1 MWPASS
7 PPRAPTPASTSTWVP
22 AARRRAYSRR
32 RHCAASAGRCRGGSS
47 SAMTTSAA
55 APSASASPIS
65 IANMASSTWRMAM
78 SCLPRLG
85 SQTARCCAVYAAFPA
100 APSRIRSSCGRRPA
114 PCVTS
119 RQSTTSPASSP
130 SHRSAAKSFSPSPC
144 PSPRK
149 RGEGTR
155 LPSLTKSP
163 VGFSAVDATT
173 PPLPACWERAGV
185 RGRSGSILR
194 FGVSPLLAR
203 TRERKWCNA
212 KPVPIDARRR
222 ATRRCGMDGMAR
234 GGLAPPFLGIERS
247 VCGRLWRL
255 RDADAGLA
263 AAISERHGLSEI
275 VGRLLAQRGVGID
288 EAPGFLAPRLRDGL
302 PDPAHLRDMDRA
314 VARLLRA
321 VQEAEPIVVFG
332 DYDVDGA
339 TSAALLLRFFA
350 AIGARASLYVPDRMR
365 EGYGPNA
372 PALLRLKAE
381 GAAVVVTVD
390 CGATAHEPLAA
401 ATEAGL
407 DVIVVDHHVTEPLLP
422 RALALINPNRL
433 DEDSPHGNLAAV
445 GVAFLLVVAL
455 NRALREAGW
464 YSYRA
469 APDLLQWLD
478 LVALGTVCD
487 VVPLTGVNRAL
498 VAQGLKVARQ
508 GANPGLRALAQVAAA
523 NGPIDAYQLGFVLG
537 PRVNAGGR
545 VGAADLGARLLSTD
559 DPVLAAELATRLD
572 GYNRERREIEARTL
586 EAAIAQVETAPQSP
600 ALLFAAAA
608 GWHPGVIG
616 IVAARLKD
624 RYERPACVVALA
636 DGFGR
641 GSGRSM
647 PGVAL
652 GPAVIAARQAGLL
665 VNGGGHAMAAGLT
678 VAKGT
683 LSDLAKFLDER
694 IAPQLGAAPAVRE
707 LGIDAALAPGA
718 ATQELVGMIE

>member
-1 MWPASS
+1 
-7 PPRAPTPASTSTWVP
+7 
-22 AARRRAYSRR
+22 
-32 RHCAASAGRCRGGSS
+32 
-47 SAMTTSAA
+47 
-55 APSASASPIS
+55 
-65 IANMASSTWRMAM
+65 
-78 SCLPRLG
+78 
-85 SQTARCCAVYAAFPA
+85 
-100 APSRIRSSCGRRPA
+100 
-114 PCVTS
+114 
-119 RQSTTSPASSP
+119 
-130 SHRSAAKSFSPSPC
+130 
-144 PSPRK
+144 
-149 RGEGTR
+149 
-155 LPSLTKSP
+155 
-163 VGFSAVDATT
+163 
-173 PPLPACWERAGV
+173 
-185 RGRSGSILR
+185 
-194 FGVSPLLAR
+194 
-203 TRERKWCNA
+203 
-212 KPVPIDARRR
+212 
-222 ATRRCGMDGMAR
+222 MDGMAM

-288 EAPGFLAPRLRDGL
+288 EAPGFLAPRLREGL

-372 PALLRLKAE
+372 PALLRLKAD

-401 ATEAGL
+401 AAEAGL
-407 DVIVVDHHVTEPLLP
+407 DVIVVDHHVTEPRLP
-422 RALALINPNRL
+422 PALAQINPNRL
-433 DEDSPHGNLAAV
+433 DDDSPHGVLAAV
-445 GVAFLLVVAL
+445 GVAFLLAVAL
-455 NRALREAGW
+455 NRALREVGW
-464 YSYRA
+464 YRNRA
-469 APDLLQWLD
+469 EPDLLQWLD

-487 VVPLTGVNRAL
+487 VVPLSGINRVL
-498 VAQGLKVARQ
+498 VSQGLRVMRRA
-508 GANPGLRALAQVAAA
+508 ANPGMQALAAVAGKT
-523 NGPIDAYQLGFVLG
+523 GPLDAYQLGFVLG

-559 DPVLAAELATRLD
+559 DPALAAELAQRLD
-572 GYNRERREIEARTL
+572 AYNRERREIEAQTL
-586 EAAIAQVETAPQSP
+586 KAAIAQVETAPQSP
-600 ALLFAAAA
+600 ALVFAAAA

-641 GSGRSM
+641 GSGRSV

-665 VNGGGHAMAAGLT
+665 VNGGGHAMAAGFT
-678 VAKGT
+678 VAEDRLDALREFLVERLGDGLVQERLVPELVIDAV
-683 LSDLAKFLDER
+683 LSVA
-694 IAPQLGAAPAVRE
+694 GAQSGV
-707 LGIDAALAPGA
+707 IDHIAALAPFGA
-718 ATQELVGMIE
+718 ANPEPRIAFPSVQLAFVEPVGTGHLRCTFADPIGPAKLRAIAFRVAETPLGEFLAASRGRAIHVAGHLRHDDYRGGDAVQLVIDDAAPAGT